1 MSSPVDQL
9 INERKEAKG
18 GKMKIATGSVMT
30 TKFETDGGQ
39 DKGGKKQKDE
49 DGSGGVCPGCGGE
62 DGVLNPIRKWAFK
75 RNEYLFAHDD
85 IS

>member
-39 DKGGKKQKDE
+39 DKGGKK
-49 DGSGGVCPGCGGE
+49 
-62 DGVLNPIRKWAFK
+62 
-75 RNEYLFAHDD
+75 
-85 IS
+85 